1 MAYWL
6 IDRLIDWLIDWL
18 TDWLI
23 DWLTDGLIAWLIDW
37 LTDWLIDWVSDRL
50 IDWLIER
57 LINWLI
63 DWLIIKRD
71 LLWRKVEN
79 IIPGTFGYAR
89 LKIFTFFH
97 REQDARITA
106 LQSEKE
112 YVPFVLFCFEILIN
126 NQILSS
132 MQLTEHNDA
141 LEKNALRRKNRQFRN
156 RIVLCW
162 NVLNPIMFPNFC
174 RPKHVYIFF
183 VCCFPFNSERF
194 YDEFFWT
201 NCTFLQ
207 FVSCHQIMFIR
218 FSAIRLNNILS

>member
-1 MAYWL
+1 M
-6 IDRLIDWLIDWL
+6 IDRLIDHQTWSVMKKSWEHYSRYIWICE
-18 TDWLI
+18 T
-23 DWLTDGLIAWLIDW
+23 GH
-37 LTDWLIDWVSDRL
+37 S
-50 IDWLIER
+50 
-57 LINWLI
+57 
-63 DWLIIKRD
+63 
-71 LLWRKVEN
+71 
-79 IIPGTFGYAR
+79 Y
-89 LKIFTFFH
+89 FFSIH

-174 RPKHVYIFF
+174 RPKHFYIFL
-183 VCCFPFNSERF
+183 CA
-194 YDEFFWT
+194 FFSLSIVSVST
-201 NCTFLQ
+201 MNFSGPTAPSYN
-207 FVSCHQIMFIR
+207 SCHVIKSCSSDLVR
-218 FSAIRLNNILS
+218 FDWTIFCRNT

>member
-1 MAYWL
+1 MKKSWEHYSRYIW
-6 IDRLIDWLIDWL
+6 ICE
-18 TDWLI
+18 T
-23 DWLTDGLIAWLIDW
+23 
-37 LTDWLIDWVSDRL
+37 
-50 IDWLIER
+50 
-57 LINWLI
+57 
-63 DWLIIKRD
+63 
-71 LLWRKVEN
+71 EN
-79 IIPGTFGYAR
+79 SY
-89 LKIFTFFH
+89 FFH

-132 MQLTEHNDA
+132 MQLTGHKDA
-141 LEKNALRRKNRQFRN
+141 LEKNALGRKNRQFRN

-174 RPKHVYIFF
+174 RPKHFYIFC
-183 VCCFPFNSERF
+183 VCFFPFNSERF

-207 FVSCHQIMFIR
+207 FRVMSPNHVHQI
-218 FSAIRLNNILS
+218 